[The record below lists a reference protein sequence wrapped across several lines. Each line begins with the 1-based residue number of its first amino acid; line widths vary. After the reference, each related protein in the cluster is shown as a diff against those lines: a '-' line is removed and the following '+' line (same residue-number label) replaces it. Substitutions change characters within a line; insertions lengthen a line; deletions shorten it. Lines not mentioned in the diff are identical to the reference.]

1 MKTLRRIFS
10 GVLLCFGLAVWLSP
24 SSAWAQTRALYH
36 VGEGDEQAKRA
47 LLFINNHLQSDPAA
61 DIVLVAHANGLQF
74 LLRKAGSETSADFEK
89 AVSSLLKTGRVKFM
103 ACGITLANRGVDAKD
118 LFEGVTMVRSGVVAL
133 ADLQN
138 SRQFAYIRP

>member
-1 MKTLRRIFS
+1 MIL
-10 GVLLCFGLAVWLSP
+10 GALLCVGLALGLCP
-24 SSAWAQTRALYH
+24 LQAAAQTRALYH

-61 DIVLVAHANGLQF
+61 EIALVAHADGVQF
-74 LLRKAGSETSADFEK
+74 LLHKAGSETSADFAK
-89 AVSSLLKTGRVKFM
+89 AVSALLKTGRVKFM
-103 ACGITLANRGVDAKD
+103 ACGITLANRGIDAKN
-118 LFEGVTMVRSGVVAL
+118 LFEGVAVVRSGVLTL